1 MTSSTHAPATAQAT
15 ALLRQ
20 LFDEFHQLF
29 EATLSDVSEEQ
40 AHKHPGGT
48 ANPIGATYAHVV
60 LWEDMG
66 VHGLLQNRSPLSMD
80 SWAGRTGLSEPPR
93 LDRPGAWED
102 WGRRVRVDLAS
113 LRAYARAVYDAT
125 DHYLSTLPDAELE
138 REIDLTA
145 MGFGRQTARFVV
157 ANMLQNVALHCGEI
171 AVLKGLSGVPGY
183 PVPGQQERTAT
194 A

>member
-1 MTSSTHAPATAQAT
+1 MTSSTGAPATAQAT

-40 AHKHPGGT
+40 AQQYPGGT
-48 ANPIGATYAHVV
+48 TNPIGATYAHVV

-66 VHGLLQNRSPLSMD
+66 VHALLQGRPPLSAAAW
-80 SWAGRTGLSEPPR
+80 SGRTGLSEPPP
-93 LDRPGAWED
+93 LDRPGNWED

-125 DHYLSTLPDAELE
+125 DHYLSTTPDAELE
-138 REIDLTA
+138 RVIDLTA

-171 AVLKGLSGVPGY
+171 AVLKGLNGRPGY
-183 PVPGQQERTAT
+183 PA
-194 A
+194 